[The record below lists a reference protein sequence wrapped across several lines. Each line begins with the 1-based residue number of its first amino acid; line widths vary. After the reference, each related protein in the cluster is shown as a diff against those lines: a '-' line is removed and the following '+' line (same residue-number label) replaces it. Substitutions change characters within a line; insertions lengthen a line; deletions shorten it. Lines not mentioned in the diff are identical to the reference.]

1 MRTLSYPVL
10 AAFAGAAA
18 LCLTGVRPAAADT
31 VTFSLLD
38 IGTFAGYTEANTGQT
53 YAGSGFVG
61 YYGPA
66 SGSDNRFV
74 HLFGLESNDYSR
86 VALEQDITSLS
97 GATINSA
104 SLLFDLVDSGGG
116 TQTVTATSFDA
127 TGALGYQ
134 FAIPAAPLGQTMGT
148 VTGNGGNSL
157 DVTNLFADRVASG
170 ATYFGLHLAGTT
182 PGRYVYTYT
191 DAFGSD
197 RARVSLNVNYTPNAP
212 APAGVVPEPGTLALL
227 GTGGL
232 SGLAGMVRVRRR
244 RSA

>member
-18 LCLTGVRPAAADT
+18 LCLTGARPAAADT

-66 SGSDNRFV
+66 SGSDNNFV
-74 HLFGLESNDYSR
+74 HLFGLESTDFSR
-86 VALEQDITSLS
+86 VALEQDITSLR

-104 SLLFDLVDSGGG
+104 SLSFNLVDGSGG

-127 TGALGYQ
+127 MGALGYQ
-134 FAIPAAPLGQTMGT
+134 FAVPTSLGQTMGT
-148 VTGNGGNSL
+148 VSGGGGNSL
-157 DVTNLFADRVASG
+157 DVTGLLADRVASG

-182 PGRYVYTYT
+182 PGRYEYTFT
-191 DAFGSD
+191 DVFGSD
-197 RARVSLNVNYTPNAP
+197 RARVELNVNYTPS
-212 APAGVVPEPGTLALL
+212 APAGVVPEPGTLVLL

-232 SGLAGMVRVRRR
+232 SGFAGMVRGVRRRR